1 MRKIIA
7 LLACL
12 WALYA
17 GATNITNYPVR
28 TTFNSAY
35 WFLLSD
41 VTAQT
46 NWNLPGNYVASTTDL
61 NNASN
66 ILYQLTLTNVFIL
79 NSNNIITGTSNY
91 FQGDT
96 TFEGDTFEAGDVYI
110 NNGFFTNPPV
120 IFGLDPSSL
129 VATDPLLQL
138 YSVIN
143 GTGLLTNNGAGT
155 FGWMPLS
162 DLTNFSNTI
171 ITNFA
176 SITVT
181 NPITN
186 LSLTAN
192 TIVKSDANRALAS
205 VANGTGALTNNNAGT
220 FGWFTYASLQ
230 DITNTVEFYTNTF
243 MLRTN
248 TIFTNNTVLVQQV
261 RYLTNSGTMAPNFT
275 NGYDAITT
283 NASFVF
289 LDPINTDAT
298 GKSVETTVKLVE
310 NSSGSP
316 IVATPFANCIVI
328 SNSYMGV
335 GANGATWFTF
345 VRYGTQKTNVY
356 ANAETH

>member
-12 WALYA
+12 WALCA

-61 NNASN
+61 NTSSN
-66 ILYQLTLTNVFIL
+66 ILWGFTTNV
-79 NSNNIITGTSNY
+79 N
-91 FQGDT
+91 
-96 TFEGDTFEAGDVYI
+96 
-110 NNGFFTNPPV
+110 FTNIYV
-120 IFGLDPSSL
+120 TNL
-129 VATDPLLQL
+129 VVLSNAYFFSTNQFNTAYITNL
-138 YSVIN
+138 YS
-143 GTGLLTNNGAGT
+143 
-155 FGWMPLS
+155 
-162 DLTNFSNTI
+162 SNTWI
-171 ITNFA
+171 I
-176 SITVT
+176 SLTVT

-186 LSLTAN
+186 ISLTAN
-192 TIVKSDANRALAS
+192 TIVKSDANKALAS
-205 VANGTGALTNNNAGT
+205 VANGTGALTNNNAGL

-230 DITNTVEFYTNTF
+230 DITNTVQSYTNTF
-243 MLRTN
+243 MSATN
-248 TIFTNNTVLVQQV
+248 LTFTNGTLLVKQIA
-261 RYLTNSGTMAPNFT
+261 YLTNTGTMAPDFAK
-275 NGYDAITT
+275 GYDAIST
-283 NASFVF
+283 NASFQF
-289 LDPINTDAT
+289 LDPINTET
-298 GKSVETTVKLVE
+298 SGKYVETTVKLVE
-310 NSSGSP
+310 NSSGSA

-356 ANAETH
+356 SNAETH